1 MHIGI
6 AGVGR
11 MGSNMGLRL
20 MEVGHKLTVWNR
32 STEKL
37 KPLAEAGASIA
48 KTPTELAGAV
58 EAVITILTDAAAI
71 DAVYHGPQ
79 GLLSGDVKG
88 KLFIEMSTVPPDVE
102 VALAEKVRARGAA
115 FVECPV
121 GGSTQPARQGKLLGL
136 IGGEAADVARARPVI
151 DQMCRRALHGGPVGS
166 GAILKLTVNM
176 PLMIYWQ
183 ALGEALA
190 MCSSLKVDPKE
201 LLDFLTETSGAANV
215 LKIRQVPIVAKMK
228 GEPSGPATF
237 DVNGGIKDIKAM
249 LEEGKRRGIELPVL
263 AQTLKCYEEAKLH
276 SGGEDEISAGVAVYW
291 ANRAKQK

>member
-11 MGSNMGLRL
+11 MGTNIGLRL
-20 MEVGHKLTVWNR
+20 MECGHKLTVWNR
-32 STEKL
+32 TADKVR
-37 KPLAEAGASIA
+37 PLADAGATVA
-48 KTPTELAGAV
+48 KTPAEVASAADL
-58 EAVITILTDAAAI
+58 VITILTDSPAI

-79 GLLSGDVKG
+79 GLLTGDVKG
-88 KLFIEMSTVPPDVE
+88 KVFVEMSTVPPE
-102 VALAEKVRARGAA
+102 AAVALAPKVKAKGAA

-166 GAILKLTVNM
+166 GAILKFTVNL

-190 MCSSLKVDPKE
+190 MCNTLTVDPKE

-228 GEPSGPATF
+228 GEPPVPPTF
-237 DVNGGIKDIKAM
+237 DVSGGIKDIKAM
-249 LEEGKRRGIELPVL
+249 LEEGRKRGLDLPVL
-263 AQTLKCYEEAKLH
+263 ARTLECYEEAKRKG
-276 SGGEDEISAGVAVYW
+276 GGEEEISAGVAVYW
-291 ANRAKQK
+291 ANRNKR